1 MALTRKPSAP
11 PSASIL
17 KEADIDALI
26 NRGGEV
32 PSSKTMSTA
41 TPTKVEDPERIIPTQ
56 LRLTKGKLDEI
67 DKQVKR
73 SKIKISRHSWL
84 LQAIEEKLERDA

>member
-1 MALTRKPSAP
+1 MALTRKPSTP
-11 PSASIL
+11 PSTSVL

-32 PSSKTMSTA
+32 PS
-41 TPTKVEDPERIIPTQ
+41 TKSAAKAPPAEDSERIIPTQ
-56 LRLTKGKLDEI
+56 LRVTKGKLDEI

>member
-1 MALTRKPSAP
+1 MALTRKPSTP
-11 PSASIL
+11 PSTSVL

-32 PSSKTMSTA
+32 PSSKTTA
-41 TPTKVEDPERIIPTQ
+41 TAIPAKIEDPDRIIPTQ

-84 LQAIEEKLERDA
+84 LQAIEEKLERES

>member
-1 MALTRKPSAP
+1 MALTRKPSAL
-11 PSASIL
+11 PSSSTL

-32 PSSKTMSTA
+32 PSSKTTPVA
-41 TPTKVEDPERIIPTQ
+41 TPTKIEDPERIIPTQ
-56 LRLTKGKLDEI
+56 LRLTKSKLDEI